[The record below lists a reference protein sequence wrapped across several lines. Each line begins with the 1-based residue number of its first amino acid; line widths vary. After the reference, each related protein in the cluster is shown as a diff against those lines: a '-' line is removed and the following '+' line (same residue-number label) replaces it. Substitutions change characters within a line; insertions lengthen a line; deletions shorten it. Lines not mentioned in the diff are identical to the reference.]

1 MYKVTERKITKSDLE
16 EDGTNEGREAHLKL
30 LGQIDFT
37 GIYFI
42 FFQPC
47 CAQNT
52 LAADFS

>member
-42 FFQPC
+42 FFPAMLC
-47 CAQNT
+47 T
-52 LAADFS
+52 EYFGSRL